1 VRTMM
6 LEIPEEL
13 NGMVPALRAVV
24 AVVMRQVERGRTGGA
39 VDYGRY
45 QREVAEKVGAVE
57 RSADEAALSA
67 LDVNA
72 RRILIDKVVHVQ
84 VVRSATSF
92 KGLAGPARVT
102 RSLYRPAGHRNAPVV
117 DPVALRAGAVLGEW
131 LPATAREM
139 AFEVQQRTS
148 REAEASGERLGRL
161 PYSHAS
167 FEHVAHAVGEKYVGQ
182 HETIEHALIEA
193 FTVPE
198 TARTVTVS
206 LDRVSVPME
215 EPRARAVGRPSK
227 NAPKRPITRAYRMAY
242 CGTVTLHDGQGEA
255 IHTIRYGTM
264 PDGDPQSLCMGMS
277 DDVAAI
283 LAKRPR
289 LKLEL
294 LCDGAKEMWN
304 LLDEQ
309 FTTAPFDLK
318 KYVVHRLIDFWHAVE
333 KLAPAA
339 AVLAGEAEAKPLLA
353 RWKMRLRNV
362 SCARA
367 EILNELMASGREWM
381 RVGKEQ
387 PVHNAITYLDNNAER
402 MDYAAARR
410 LGLPIGSGGVEATC
424 KSLVNVRMKRPGSR
438 WKTRTGEHVIQ
449 LRALALS
456 DRWDH
461 AMDLALKQPRVR
473 IHAVAA

>member
-1 VRTMM
+1 VTMIM

-13 NGMVPALRAVV
+13 NGMVPAFRAVV
-24 AVVMRQVERGRTGGA
+24 SAVMRQVERGRTGGA
-39 VDYGRY
+39 VDYGAF
-45 QREVAEKVGAVE
+45 QREVSEKLGAVE
-57 RSADEAALSA
+57 RSADEAALAA
-67 LDVNA
+67 LDVDA
-72 RRILIDKVVHVQ
+72 PRILIDKVLHVQ
-84 VVRSATSF
+84 VVRSSTCF
-92 KGLAGPARVT
+92 MGLAGPARVT
-102 RSLYRPAGHRNAPVV
+102 RSLYRPVGRRNAPVV
-117 DPVALRAGAVLGEW
+117 DPVALRSGTLLGEW

-148 REAEASGERLGRL
+148 REAEASGKRLGRL

-193 FTVPE
+193 FQVPDL
-198 TARTVTVS
+198 ARTVTVS

-215 EPRARAVGRPSK
+215 EPRPRPVGRPSK

-242 CGTVTLHDGQGEA
+242 CGTVTLHDGAGEA

-264 PDGDPQSLCMGMS
+264 PDGDPQSLCMGMA

-283 LAKRPR
+283 LAQWPR
-289 LKLEL
+289 LKVEL

-304 LLDEQ
+304 LLDAE

-339 AVLAGEAEAKPLLA
+339 VVLAGEDEAKPLLA

-362 SCARA
+362 SSARA
-367 EILNELMASGREWM
+367 EILDELVTSGREWA
-381 RVGKEQ
+381 RVGKDQ
-387 PVHNAITYLDNNAER
+387 PVHEAITYLENNAAR

-410 LGLPIGSGGVEATC
+410 LGLPIGSGSVEATC

-438 WKTRTGEHVIQ
+438 WKTRTGEHIIQ

-456 DRWDH
+456 DRWDA
-461 AMDLALKQPRVR
+461 AMDLALKMPRVR
-473 IHAVAA
+473 IRAVAA

>member
-1 VRTMM
+1 MTMIM

-13 NGMVPALRAVV
+13 NGMVPALRSVV
-24 AVVMRQVERGRTGGA
+24 STVMTQIERGRTGGP
-39 VDYGRY
+39 VDYAAF
-45 QREVAEKVGAVE
+45 QRELAEKLCVVE
-57 RSADEAALSA
+57 QRGDEAALAA
-67 LDVNA
+67 LDVNLPQV
-72 RRILIDKVVHVQ
+72 LINGVLHTQ
-84 VVRSATSF
+84 VVRSETSF
-92 KGLAGPARVT
+92 KGLAGPASVT
-102 RSLYRPAGHRNAPVV
+102 RSLYRPTGHRNAPVV
-117 DPVALRAGAVLGEW
+117 DPVALRAGAILGEW

-148 REAEASGERLGRL
+148 REAEASGKRLGRL

-182 HETIEHALIEA
+182 HETIEHTLIET

-198 TARTVTVS
+198 TARAVTVS

-215 EPRARAVGRPSK
+215 EPRVRPVGRPSK

-283 LAKRPR
+283 LAQRPR
-289 LKLEL
+289 LKIEL

-304 LLDEQ
+304 LLDAE

-362 SCARA
+362 SRARA
-367 EILNELMASGREWM
+367 EILDELIASGRECV
-381 RVGKEQ
+381 RVGKDQ
-387 PVHNAITYLDNNAER
+387 PVHDAITYLENNAAR

-410 LGLPIGSGGVEATC
+410 LGLPIGSGNVEATC

-456 DRWDH
+456 DRWDD
-461 AMDLALKQPRVR
+461 AMDIVLKRPRIR
-473 IHAVAA
+473 IQAVAA